1 MKADTLGSETVPSF
15 RNSYASHTS
24 RTSCLG
30 RQEARSRVKPVRMS
44 FPPCLVLNFPAA
56 GCGQVFYGTG
66 GIFWVGTKIAIRY
79 QASTTM
85 YHHRC
90 YIAWKSSHI
99 SGTCQKPV
107 RNQSETSQK
116 PVRNPPMFMIRKCR
130 TNPIFIHGIFLDF
143 PVSWLRCVNNKHSQ
157 PAKV

>member
-1 MKADTLGSETVPSF
+1 MKSNLIWHMKADTLGSETVPSF
-15 RNSYASHTS
+15 RDSYASHTS

-90 YIAWKSSHI
+90 YVAWKSSRI
-99 SGTCQKPV
+99 SGTC
-107 RNQSETSQK
+107 QK

-130 TNPIFIHGIFLDF
+130 TNPFFIHGIFLDF